1 MNLNVSPASLIFSFL
16 LVCVGIFIAYKE
28 KIGTVKEIIYS
39 ITRAVIQLIVVGY
52 VLTYLFNLGQV
63 WVTLALVMV
72 IGFNASW
79 NASKRSGGLKDGFKI
94 SLIAVFSALTITL
107 TVLVLSGS
115 VMFIPS
121 QVVPISGMIA
131 GNSMTALGLTYR
143 NLNTLFRDQRQQ
155 IEEKLALGAT
165 PKQACKN
172 IINEAIRLGMQP
184 TLDSAKTIG
193 IVSLP
198 GMMSGLMFA
207 GTVPTLAIMYQ
218 IMVTFML
225 VATTSIAS
233 FLSVTF
239 AYRKAFNDKAQY
251 IYSN

>member
-1 MNLNVSPASLIFSFL
+1 MNLNISSQTLAWSFL
-16 LVCVGIFIAYKE
+16 LVCIGIFISYKE

-39 ITRAVIQLIVVGY
+39 VIRAVIQLVIVGY
-52 VLTYLFNLGQV
+52 VLTYFFNLNNDL
-63 WVTLALVMV
+63 VTLALVMV

-79 NASKRSGGLKDGFKI
+79 NAAKRSQGLESGLMI
-94 SLIAVFSALTITL
+94 SIIAIFTSLSLSLGILILSKS
-107 TVLVLSGS
+107 VL
-115 VMFIPS
+115 FIPS

-131 GNSMTALGLTYR
+131 GNAMTALGLTYR
-143 NLNTLFRDQRQQ
+143 NLNNLYRDQRQQ

-165 PKQACKN
+165 PKQASKT
-172 IINEAIRLGMQP
+172 IINETIRLGMQP

-207 GTVPTLAIMYQ
+207 GTLPSLAIQYQ

-225 VATTSIAS
+225 VATTSIS
-233 FLSVTF
+233 SYISVTL
-239 AYRKAFNDKAQY
+239 AYRKAFNNYDQFIK
-251 IYSN
+251 